1 MLAFIVEA
9 FRTLT
14 DVNLFTGLVTA
25 GLVFTAYA
33 LIKAMTGSL
42 FLGTIFLPFLA
53 LGGLAGNYV
62 FESHFVTVLNDKD
75 ADTVLAVGCGVLAAM
90 IVISTVAKI
99 TGCILEWRFLRNRRP
114 EQFVAAELF
123 AKTNQAG

>member
-1 MLAFIVEA
+1 MLVSIVEA

-42 FLGTIFLPFLA
+42 LLGTIFLPFLA

-62 FESHFVTVLNDKD
+62 FDTHFITVLNDKD
-75 ADTVLAVGCGVLAAM
+75 ADTVFAVGCGVLAAL
-90 IVISTVAKI
+90 IVMSIVAKI
-99 TGCILEWRFLRNRRP
+99 VGSILEWHFSRKRRP
-114 EQFVAAELF
+114 EQFVAAEML
-123 AKTNQAG
+123 AKAK